1 MYYLRTF
8 PTGKICPED
17 CVILYKRME
26 FIKESIIKAS
36 PERVFAFH
44 ELTDA
49 FERLMPPWENAKI
62 IQKADISKIGS
73 RAIIEQKLFGIFTS
87 RWVAEHT
94 AYDPPR
100 MFEDVQISGPFSSW
114 RHRHLISP
122 HEDGALLRDEIEY
135 TPPVPIFG
143 ALAAPFVIT
152 PKLEKMF
159 AFRHEVTR
167 EWCES
172 EI

>member
-1 MYYLRTF
+1 MKF
-8 PTGKICPED
+8 
-17 CVILYKRME
+17 V
-26 FIKESIIKAS
+26 KESVIKAS

-44 ELTDA
+44 ELPDA
-49 FERLMPPWENAKI
+49 FERLIPPWENAKL
-62 IQKADISKIGS
+62 IQKADITKIAS
-73 RAIIEQKLFGIFTS
+73 RAIIEQKIFGIFPS

-100 MFEDVQISGPFSSW
+100 SFEDVQISGPFSMW
-114 RHRHLISP
+114 RHRHIISP

-135 TPPVPIFG
+135 TPPMSFLG
-143 ALAAPFVIT
+143 SLAAPFVIT

-159 AFRHEVTR
+159 AYRHEVTR